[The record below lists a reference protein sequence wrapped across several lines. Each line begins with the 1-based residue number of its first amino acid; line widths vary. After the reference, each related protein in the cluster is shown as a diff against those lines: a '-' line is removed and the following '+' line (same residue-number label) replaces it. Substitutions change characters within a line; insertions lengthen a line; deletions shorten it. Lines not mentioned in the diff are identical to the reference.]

1 MIRLHIKQSDIDNGK
16 QKAGCECAIARA
28 LNRRFQSDSAVVGKH
43 TASMFGIN
51 KAFSLMPSAKDF
63 VTRFDRN
70 KAEVKPCV
78 VCLKEF
84 PN

>member
-1 MIRLHIKQSDIDNGK
+1 MIRLHINQSDIDNGK
-16 QKAGCECAIARA
+16 QKAGCECAIALA
-28 LNRRFQSDSAVVGKH
+28 LNRRFQSDNAVVGKR
-43 TASMFGIN
+43 TASVAAPH

-63 VTRFDRN
+63 VTRFDSN